1 MTMAQSY
8 RWRVQQHGAP
18 DMLVREPFEPA
29 APRPGWARV
38 SLRAMSLNHLD
49 LWTTKGIEGVK
60 LPLPLTPG
68 CDGAGVLESVGE
80 GAVLPPGVEVGGSVM
95 IAPGLSCGACA
106 ACLRG
111 DDMRC
116 AHYKVLGHLCDGT
129 AATHVFVP
137 VANLLPIPPNWDFAQ
152 AAAFPLVFLTAWEML
167 HHKAQIQPGET
178 VLVWGGG
185 SGVGSA
191 AIQLVRFLGGRAIA
205 VVGNDDKA
213 MKCWDLGAEHVIN
226 RSRED
231 VAKKVRELT
240 GKRGAEIVFE
250 HTGVASWPASMAA
263 VARGGRIV
271 TCGATTGYEAS
282 LDLRALFAKQISILG
297 SYMGRRE
304 HLWTMLAHLN
314 RHSTNPSFRPVVE
327 RVLPLEDYPEA
338 QRILEAGQGFGKVVC
353 VVDP

>member
-1 MTMAQSY
+1 MMEAY
-8 RWRVQQHGAP
+8 RWRVNGHGPSGSA
-18 DMLVREPFEPA
+18 VRERFDPLP
-29 APRPGWARV
+29 PKPGWVRV
-38 SLRAMSLNHLD
+38 ALRAMALNRLD
-49 LWTTKGIEGVK
+49 LWTTEGIPGVA

-68 CDGAGVLESVGE
+68 CDGAGVIEAAGE
-80 GAVLPPGVEVGGSVM
+80 GAALPPGVELGGSVM
-95 IAPGLSCGACA
+95 IAPGLSCGVCA

-116 AHYKVLGHLCDGT
+116 ASYKVLGHLCDGT
-129 AATHVFVP
+129 AATHVTVP
-137 VANLLPIPPNWDFAQ
+137 AANLLPIPPNWDFRQ

-167 HHKAQIQPGET
+167 VHKAKLQPGET

-191 AIQLVRFLGGRAIA
+191 ALQLVRFLGARAIA

-213 MKCWDLGAEHVIN
+213 MKCWELGAEHVVN

-240 GKRGAEIVFE
+240 GKAGADIVFE
-250 HTGVASWPASMAA
+250 HTGVATWPASMAA

-271 TCGATTGYEAS
+271 TCGSTTGREAAM
-282 LDLRALFAKQISILG
+282 DLRALFAKQIAILG

-304 HLWTMLAHLN
+304 HLWTMLSHLH
-314 RHSTNPSFRPVVE
+314 RNPSNPPFRPVVD
-327 RVLPLEDYPEA
+327 RVFSLEAYPEA
-338 QRILEAGQGFGKVVC
+338 QRHLEAGQGFGKVVC
-353 VVDP
+353 ETGP

>member
-1 MTMAQSY
+1 MTESY
-8 RWRVQQHGAP
+8 RWRVKEHGAAGSVLKEAFDP
-18 DMLVREPFEPA
+18 PTPK
-29 APRPGWARV
+29 PGWVRV
-38 SLRAMSLNHLD
+38 ALHAMALNHLD
-49 LWTTKGIEGVK
+49 LWTTEGIEGVK

-68 CDGAGVLESVGE
+68 CDGAGVLDAAGE
-80 GAVLPPGVEVGGSVM
+80 GSVLPPGVELGGSVM
-95 IAPGLSCGACA
+95 IAPGFSCGACA

-116 AHYKVLGHLCDGT
+116 ASYKVLGHVCDGT

-137 VANLLPIPPNWDFAQ
+137 AANLLPIPPNWDFKQ

-167 HHKAQIQPGET
+167 VHKAKLQPGET

-191 AIQLVRFLGGRAIA
+191 AIQLTRFLGGRAIA
-205 VVGNDDKA
+205 VVGDDDKA

-226 RSRED
+226 RNRED

-240 GKRGAEIVFE
+240 AKAGVEVVFE
-250 HTGVASWPASMAA
+250 HTGTATWGASMAA

-271 TCGATTGYEAS
+271 TCGSTTGVETP
-282 LDLRALFAKQISILG
+282 LNLRALFAKQITILG

-304 HLWTMLAHLN
+304 HLWTMLEHLKRN
-314 RHSTNPSFRPVVE
+314 PTNPPFRPVVD
-327 RVLPLEDYPEA
+327 RVFPLDEYPEA
-338 QRILEAGQGFGKVVC
+338 QRHLAAGKGFGKVVC
-353 VVDP
+353 EIAG